1 METYIRC
8 GGELVR
14 VDPFKARNK
23 AVGETVFEVVFE
35 VGAEIGLE
43 PVSVVYSESNSKA
56 GAEFIVE
63 AGFEPVSDVLVEA
76 GAEIMSVVVNLLEAF
91 SHCVGE
97 ELVRVD
103 PFRAVD
109 NFVSKA
115 VSGVLAEVS
124 A

>member
-1 METYIRC
+1 MDTSIRC

-14 VDPFKARNK
+14 VDPFRARNK

-43 PVSVVYSESNSKA
+43 PGSVVDSESNSKA
-56 GAEFIVE
+56 GAEFVVE
-63 AGFEPVSDVLVEA
+63 AGVEAVSDVLVEA
-76 GAEIMSVVVNLLEAF
+76 GAEIISVVVKLLVVF
-91 SHCVGE
+91 PHCVGE

-103 PFRAVD
+103 PFRAGD
-109 NFVSKA
+109 NLVSKA